1 MTTSDIDFNRAERR
15 GFPETIL
22 CAWKTQ
28 DQLLEIFKK
37 FADKDLT
44 ALGTRATPEQI
55 DFLVQQHQAGELPP
69 IHAHKASGVIVMDNS
84 ICNLG
89 SLVDSLPHTKPSGA
103 HVALVAAGSSDVSVV
118 HEASSVLGYFGI
130 PHVAYVDKGVASISR
145 IMNLAE
151 DLTDAVAVIVVAG
164 MDGALPSVTAGL
176 VSAPV
181 IAVPTS
187 VGYGSSF
194 EGLAALLAM
203 LNSCAE
209 GVSVVNIDN
218 GFGAAYQAA
227 QIYRLA
233 SSFERPSSFE

>member
-1 MTTSDIDFNRAERR
+1 MTTSDIDFNRTQRR

-22 CAWKTQ
+22 CAWKSE

-55 DFLVQQHQAGELPP
+55 TFLVQQHQAGVLPQ
-69 IHAHKASGVIVMDNS
+69 IHTQEESGVIVMDNS
-84 ICNLG
+84 THNLS
-89 SLVDSLPHTKPSGA
+89 SLVDTLPATKPEGA
-103 HVALVAAGSSDVSVV
+103 HVALISAGSSDVSVV
-118 HEASSVLGYFGI
+118 QEAASVLGYFGI
-130 PHVAYVDKGVASISR
+130 PHVAYVDKGVASLSR
-145 IMNLAE
+145 IMNLTE
-151 DLTDAVAVIVVAG
+151 SLSDAVAIIVVAG

-176 VSAPV
+176 VSVPV

-209 GVSVVNIDN
+209 GISVVNIDN

-233 SSFERPSSFE
+233 SSFECASSFE